1 MGIDQSVL
9 TAVPPRPRPRTAAVR
24 RPRRWSLLLLLPVG
38 VVITLGFVLPIA
50 LLFVK
55 SFETSLGYG
64 QVTGH
69 LTLSSYITAVTS
81 PLYRTLALNT
91 LEIGGIGTVLTLLLS
106 FPLAYFIRFRLRRGQ
121 NTILLL
127 IMVSLFAGYIVKI
140 YAWTTILGS
149 YGLINTGLERIG
161 LISQP
166 LSFLIFS
173 KFAVLVVVTYL
184 SIPVSVLIL
193 AGAMQN
199 VDPGL
204 LENARDLGASGLRAV
219 TTILV
224 PLAMTGIVGSLAYG
238 FIVISGDYVTPQLV
252 GGTTGQMIGVSIS
265 DQFVNVGNEPLGG
278 ALSFLMLAVF
288 AIVYFLLTRLEKFKG
303 V

>member
-1 MGIDQSVL
+1 VGIGQGVL
-9 TAVPPRPRPRTAAVR
+9 IPARRARPPRRPSRAG
-24 RPRRWSLLLLLPVG
+24 RRWSLLLLLPVG
-38 VVITLGFVLPIA
+38 IALSLGFVLPLA

-64 QVTGH
+64 QVSGH
-69 LTLSSYITAVTS
+69 LTFSAYVTAVSS
-81 PLYRTLALNT
+81 PLYRTVAVNA
-91 LEIGGIGTVLTLLLS
+91 LEIGGIGTVVTLLLS

-127 IMVSLFAGYIVKI
+127 IMISLFAGYIVKI
-140 YAWTTILGS
+140 YAWTTILGT
-149 YGLINTGLERIG
+149 YGVINTGLERIG

-166 LSFLIFS
+166 LSVLLFS
-173 KFAVLVVVTYL
+173 KIAVLIVVTYL

-193 AGAMQN
+193 VGSMQN
-199 VDPGL
+199 VDRAL

-219 TTILV
+219 TSVLV
-224 PLAMTGIVGSLAYG
+224 PLSATGIVGSLAYG
-238 FIVISGDYVTPQLV
+238 FVVISGDYITPQLV
-252 GGTTGQMIGVSIS
+252 GGTTGQMIGVPIS
-265 DQFVNVGNEPLGG
+265 DQFLNIGDQPLGS

-288 AIVYFLLTRLEKFKG
+288 VIVYLVLTRLERFKG